1 MSYHTSTRK
10 KVFGTTLNVAN
21 PSTTSLLAKQASKTT
36 ESESIVKSATD
47 GSTIGSNAV
56 IRSQPFSNKDLDG
69 NGYSLKDKKL
79 KQNGQNR
86 ARNGKA

>member
-36 ESESIVKSATD
+36 ESESVVKPATD
-47 GSTIGSNAV
+47 KGKELFSPTTKLVLEEISSTIGSNAV

-69 NGYSLKDKKL
+69 
-79 KQNGQNR
+79 
-86 ARNGKA
+86 